1 MAPPAPPLSG
11 KASPCVATPSPWRAH
26 PASPSLLLG
35 PDSKAQARRE
45 VAQMEPS
52 AESQTAVKLLT
63 QGAWRRPDLLF
74 LGPQGLWGP

>member
-1 MAPPAPPLSG
+1 
-11 KASPCVATPSPWRAH
+11 
-26 PASPSLLLG
+26 
-35 PDSKAQARRE
+35 
-45 VAQMEPS
+45 MEPS